1 MRDDIRDK
9 LVLAI
14 LLLVPQV
21 GLMAKRLEPDDM
33 PPIYITTL
41 RLSWLGI
48 TFCIMLSL
56 NVT

>member
-1 MRDDIRDK
+1 MSDDMKDK
-9 LVLAI
+9 LILAI

-21 GLMAKRLEPDDM
+21 GLRAKRLEPDDM
-33 PPIYITTL
+33 PPIYVVTL

-48 TFCIMLSL
+48 TFCITLSL